1 MSDSKIDPA
10 KAGPE
15 TRDDRDVDRVIAE
28 FSKAIELRP
37 DAAEALYGRAL
48 AFQDKCS
55 FPEAI
60 ADYDRVIALDP
71 GHADA
76 LFKRSI
82 AHRQLG
88 AFDKAAADFDRAVQL
103 LWRRHTEPS
112 AGQA

>member
-1 MSDSKIDPA
+1 MSESETTPA
-10 KAGPE
+10 GVE
-15 TRDDRDVDRVIAE
+15 GHDLDRVIAE

-48 AFQDKCS
+48 AFQDKRA
-55 FPEAI
+55 FPQAL

-82 AHRQLG
+82 THRQLG

-103 LWRRHTEPS
+103 LWRRHAP
-112 AGQA
+112 APDRQG